1 MTGISPASSGAS
13 GVSMGAM
20 SGENSRL
27 KALEQKLGKLEKE
40 KEKAAKAHNKDK
52 ERELEKEIQKVKQ
65 QIGQLKAKEGKKQE
79 QQEEEE
85 KEEKDRYGQKV
96 PDEVLGNMVDV
107 YG

>member
-65 QIGQLKAKEGKKQE
+65 LKAKEGKKQE